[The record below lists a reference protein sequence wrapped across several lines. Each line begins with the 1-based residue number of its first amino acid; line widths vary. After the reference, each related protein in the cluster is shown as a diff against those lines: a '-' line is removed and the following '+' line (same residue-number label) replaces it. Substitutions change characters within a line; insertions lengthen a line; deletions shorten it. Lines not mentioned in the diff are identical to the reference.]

1 MTRQESERGRVV
13 IGMDAH
19 KRSVTIELMDPEE
32 TVHGGGRPGT
42 DVVGPQGHERA
53 GEISAVSKQ
62 VPEACESSNPLHRF
76 KINELGA
83 KNFVGRMIGVD
94 HAPFRVVP
102 DDGRASQ
109 PL

>member
-42 DVVGPQGHERA
+42 DVVGHKA
-53 GEISAVSKQ
+53 MLASVKQ
-62 VPEACESSNPLHRF
+62 WPDP
-76 KINELGA
+76 G
-83 KNFVGRMIGVD
+83 VGRRALFGD
-94 HAPFRVVP
+94 RATRGEPP
-102 DDGRASQ
+102 AGRR
-109 PL
+109 